1 MGKGATGKKTVRRFA
16 GGGFLDAVPGL
27 SSGRTPGMAGV
38 NPYGDGA
45 GTTAGI
51 SGATYMTSTDAST
64 ALPVPGQQAIGQM
77 PAYGQ
82 RTPAT
87 QSRRDSSP
95 LGRLDQD
102 IAMGNALGELSNTER
117 YQLSNPGNQAYTIGQ
132 PQGRGRGQGSQP
144 PMVGAAPGSSAD
156 ASMRNQQTSLMS
168 SLRDKL
174 AEQPLYAGYAGGGEI
189 KETAEQ
195 VMARMAA
202 KYGTGGA
209 TPAAPVAAPAPKV
222 QAQATQQAAKTVGG
236 VYGALK
242 NRGAQIDAAVNGY
255 TNGGKIKGPGTP
267 TSDSIQAKVT
277 DTGEPIAVSTGE
289 RIVSKDQDT
298 LLQKIAAGMG
308 YDSLDAMLE
317 AGTGKPVGPTIK
329 AGMKHAFNGALL
341 EQPREP
347 VRIPPALISNGKIFD
362 NANVRGPASGQIPP
376 KADIAVLQERQ
387 QKAQVAS
394 ALPSPTPAVTVAQ
407 PQSSNTDASNI
418 TESPG
423 DNRGAETR
431 FAANEQQIAMPS
443 GAIQGKSSVNAAKMT
458 APDGGGYITNGA
470 GKAMKIEAN
479 EGAWEDTRRYKDAIA
494 QNGKDKEL
502 LAGMQR
508 ERLMRDMGADIT
520 SQGTRVAAAQQLAQM
535 DKDQSMQL
543 LANRGA
549 REDATAA
556 MDQQLKGQQ
565 IATGVMSAADLKKT
579 QSMFDA
585 YEKEQDMD
593 KKASLLDAYRVRT
606 GKSDKYIAMP
616 NRKIYDG
623 NGQVIGEEAGGMGNT
638 FDGTVKSGSAQT
650 SSLPSFATKA
660 ELQAAIQGGKI
671 KPGTKVMTPNGE
683 LTVK

>member
-117 YQLSNPGNQAYTIGQ
+117 YQMTNPDNQAYTIGQ

-535 DKDQSMQL
+535 DKDQAMQL
-543 LANRGA
+543 LAQRGQ
-549 REDATAA
+549 REDA
-556 MDQQLKGQQ
+556 MSGLDQQLKGQQ
-565 IATGVMSAADLKKT
+565 IAQIADNNALQKKVIEGDPIAMEQWNRIHTKAPDQYINVPDGEEVDANGNVLRRPNRVISARTGQELARQTAQASPAVAVGTPVKAPDGTHTFQGKTITVKDGKVTGVK
-579 QSMFDA
+579 
-585 YEKEQDMD
+585 
-593 KKASLLDAYRVRT
+593 
-606 GKSDKYIAMP
+606 
-616 NRKIYDG
+616 
-623 NGQVIGEEAGGMGNT
+623 
-638 FDGTVKSGSAQT
+638 
-650 SSLPSFATKA
+650 
-660 ELQAAIQGGKI
+660 
-671 KPGTKVMTPNGE
+671 
-683 LTVK
+683 